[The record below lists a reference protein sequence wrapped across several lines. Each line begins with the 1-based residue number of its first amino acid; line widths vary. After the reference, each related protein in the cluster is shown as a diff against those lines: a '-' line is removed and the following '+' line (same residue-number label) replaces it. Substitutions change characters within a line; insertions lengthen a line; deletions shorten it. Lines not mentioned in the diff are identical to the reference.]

1 MKQGLIEFDGSI
13 IAYPNGSAIHIIL
26 DEDDHTYTF
35 DVFDSNGNCICESM
49 CLIHQAHDVAARG
62 ER

>member
-1 MKQGLIEFDGSI
+1 MNLMVVLLLIRIGL
-13 IAYPNGSAIHIIL
+13 IHIIL

-49 CLIHQAHDVAARG
+49 CLINQAHDVAVRG
-62 ER
+62 KR

>member
-1 MKQGLIEFDGSI
+1 MMQGLIEFDGHVI
-13 IAYPNGSAIHIIL
+13 TYPNGASIHIVL

-35 DVFDSNGNCICESM
+35 DVFNSDGDCIYERM
-49 CLIHQAHDVAARG
+49 CLINQAHNIAVRG